1 MIKFLIEKEFKQIA
15 RHSFIPKLIFVMPL
29 VMMLFLPWVADMEMK
44 NINISIVDNDHS
56 SYSERLVEKI
66 AASTYFVLSDISAD
80 NDEAMKSIEA
90 NVADLILEIPS
101 GFERNLI
108 REGAVDMMISANAV
122 NSTKGG
128 IGSSYLSVIL
138 NDYASEIRESLMPV
152 QGKTVVPVVGIVS
165 QNRFNPHLDYKIF
178 MIPALIVM
186 LLTMIGGF
194 LPALNIV
201 GEKEQG
207 TIEQMNVSPVGKFTF
222 IIAKLIPY
230 WVIGFVILSLCML
243 VAFVVY
249 GLVPAGSI
257 ATVYFFSALY
267 ILVVSG
273 LGLVIS
279 NYADTMQQAMFIMFF
294 FMMILLLMS
303 GLFTP
308 VTSMPD
314 WAQAITVINPL
325 KYFIDVMRAVYLK
338 GSNILQLHAQA
349 MALCCFAVFF
359 NLWAVL
365 SYRKRG

>member
-15 RHSFIPKLIFVMPL
+15 RNSFIPKMILAMPL

-56 SYSERLVEKI
+56 TYSERLVQKI
-66 AASTYFVLSDISAD
+66 AASTYFVLSDISVS
-80 NDEAMKSIEA
+80 NDQAMKSIEA
-90 NVADLILEIPS
+90 NAADLILEIPLD
-101 GFERNLI
+101 FERDII
-108 REGAVDMMISANAV
+108 RQYPVDMMISANAV

-138 NDYASEIRESLMPV
+138 NDYASEIRESIMPV
-152 QGKTVVPVVGIVS
+152 QGKTVVPVIRIVS
-165 QNRFNPHLDYKIF
+165 QNKFNPHLDYKIF

-207 TIEQMNVSPVGKFTF
+207 TIEQMNVSPVSKFTF

-230 WVIGFVILSLCML
+230 WFIGFIILSISMV
-243 VAFVVY
+243 VAFLIY

-257 ATVYFFSALY
+257 ATIYFFSALY

-279 NYADTMQQAMFIMFF
+279 NYAGTMQQAMFIMFF

-314 WAQAITVINPL
+314 WAQTITVINPL
-325 KYFIDVMRAVYLK
+325 KYFIQVMRMIFLK
-338 GSNILQLHAQA
+338 GSTISNLTTQLI
-349 MALCCFAVFF
+349 ALCSFA
-359 NLWAVL
+359 
-365 SYRKRG
+365 